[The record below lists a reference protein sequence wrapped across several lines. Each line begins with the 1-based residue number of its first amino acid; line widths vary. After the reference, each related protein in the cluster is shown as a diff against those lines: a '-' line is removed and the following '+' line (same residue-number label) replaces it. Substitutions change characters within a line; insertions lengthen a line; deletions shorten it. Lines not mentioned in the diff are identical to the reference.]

1 MAAAGPVHIRIRATR
16 LAEWRRAQGL
26 TQRELARRLAVSQ
39 NYIPALES
47 GSRDPGPTM
56 RGRLMENLGVGF
68 FDLFE
73 VVLVGVAGE
82 EFHLQPSSPPPPAP
96 SPPSCR

>member
-1 MAAAGPVHIRIRATR
+1 MATAGPIQVRIRATR

-26 TQRELARRLAVSQ
+26 PQRELARRLAVSQ
-39 NYIPALES
+39 NYIPALEG

-82 EFHLQPSSPPPPAP
+82 EFHLQPSTPPTAP
-96 SPPSCR
+96 SAPSRR

>member
-1 MAAAGPVHIRIRATR
+1 
-16 LAEWRRAQGL
+16 
-26 TQRELARRLAVSQ
+26 LAVSQ

-73 VVLVGVAGE
+73 VVLVGVAGQE
-82 EFHLQPSSPPPPAP
+82 LRLRPAAAPSAAP
-96 SPPSCR
+96 SPPSRR

>member
-1 MAAAGPVHIRIRATR
+1 
-16 LAEWRRAQGL
+16 
-26 TQRELARRLAVSQ
+26 
-39 NYIPALES
+39 
-47 GSRDPGPTM
+47 M

-82 EFHLQPSSPPPPAP
+82 EFHLRPSSTPPAAA
-96 SPPSCR
+96 SPASRR